1 MKHTTVLVSGF
12 FMLTTLLLL
21 QFCVKP
27 PNYPDTP
34 GIEFVSLSKN
44 VLRQTQLGGDTV
56 MVMFNFTDGNGDLGS
71 QNNEPNIFI
80 EDGRDTFGKAPFA
93 IPYIE
98 PQGAGNGISG
108 MITIALPTTCCIYP
122 DINGIKFPPCDT
134 SKNAPQQLDTVFYR
148 IYIKDRAGNVSNT
161 ITTDPITLICRYN

>member
-1 MKHTTVLVSGF
+1 MKKTVFAAALFLAVAAAGLF
-12 FMLTTLLLL
+12 

-27 PNYPDTP
+27 PNYPDEP
-34 GIEFVSLSKN
+34 VIEFVGLSKN
-44 VLRQTQLGGDTV
+44 LMRQSKLGPDTV

-80 EDGRDTFGKAPFA
+80 EDGRDSFPQDPYA

-108 MITIALPTTCCIYP
+108 MITIALPTTCCIFP
-122 DINGIKFPPCDT
+122 PINGITYPPCDT

-148 IYIKDRAGNVSNT
+148 IYIKDRTGNVSNK
-161 ITTDPITLICRYN
+161 ITTEPITLICRQ

>member
-1 MKHTTVLVSGF
+1 MKKTVFGAVLFLVIVTTGLF
-12 FMLTTLLLL
+12 
-21 QFCVKP
+21 QFCVQP
-27 PNYPDTP
+27 PNYPDEP
-34 GIEFVSLSKN
+34 VIEFVSLSKN
-44 VLRQTQLGGDTV
+44 VMRQTKLGPDTV
-56 MVMFNFTDGNGDLGS
+56 LVMFNFTDGDGDLGS
-71 QNNEPNIFI
+71 QDNEPNIFI
-80 EDGRDTFGKAPFA
+80 EDGRDSFLKDPYA

-148 IYIKDRAGNVSNT
+148 IYIKDRAGNVSNK
-161 ITTDPITLICRYN
+161 ITTDPITLICRQ